1 MRTFLAKNGLMN
13 NTLVAAGV
21 LEPLQAQ
28 SFLDWRGIVITFV
41 WKQVPFVTLMLAG
54 AMASLDRAT
63 IEAGRNLGA
72 SRLRVLVELVLPQ
85 VSQTLLVGLV
95 LSFVTMLSVLSVPMM
110 VAGSQPTMLT
120 VDMAFR
126 INAYGDYATA
136 NALGVISYAM
146 TAVVAWIYLRHRCAG
161 RLRHDRAHAS
171 PPRLVKALALAPSPS
186 SCSGRSQPRAVV
198 GRRALVRPVQAAGH
212 LRPALLGGGVPA
224 DWDAMSSLATSVA
237 IAGLTVLVA
246 LLVSV
251 PAGYALARLKLPA
264 RTLIMIMF
272 LLPQAFPSVAIYI
285 NVARIFYQFGLA
297 GTVTGVVLVHAAHG
311 LVYSVWIA
319 AAAFAAVDRDLEL
332 AARNMGA
339 SPLRTFATI
348 TLPLAAPGIMAS
360 AIFVFLELL
369 DEFTGTFFV
378 GVPQVT
384 TLPLLLYSASMGGNY
399 QIASITALIL
409 LVPSVLF
416 MMVIERFLRADVLS
430 KVGQ

>member
-1 MRTFLAKNGLMN
+1 MSERAAFPARFVGEGRDEGPGASFERFAPVPPSRTLPQKGRGGAAAVARSIIGTAGKIFFLALFAFALFGPLANLILWSVAERWYTPFKLPVSYGLRYWE
-13 NTLVAAGV
+13 VV
-21 LEPLQAQ
+21 
-28 SFLDWRGIVITFV
+28 FR
-41 WKQVPFVTLMLAG
+41 
-54 AMASLDRAT
+54 
-63 IEAGRNLGA
+63 
-72 SRLRVLVELVLPQ
+72 
-85 VSQTLLVGLV
+85 
-95 LSFVTMLSVLSVPMM
+95 
-110 VAGSQPTMLT
+110 PT
-120 VDMAFR
+120 
-126 INAYGDYATA
+126 G
-136 NALGVISYAM
+136 
-146 TAVVAWIYLRHRCAG
+146 
-161 RLRHDRAHAS
+161 
-171 PPRLVKALALAPSPS
+171 
-186 SCSGRSQPRAVV
+186 
-198 GRRALVRPVQAAGH
+198 
-212 LRPALLGGGVPA
+212 
-224 DWDAMSSLATSVA
+224 DAMSSLATSVW
-237 IAGLTVLVA
+237 IALATVAVA

-251 PAGYALARLKLPA
+251 PAGYALARLRLPA
-264 RTLIMIMF
+264 RTLIMIAF

-297 GTVTGVVLVHAAHG
+297 GTIPGVVLVHAAHG

-339 SPLRTFATI
+339 SPFRAFITV
-348 TLPLAAPGIMAS
+348 TLPLAGPGIMAS
-360 AIFVFLELL
+360 AMFVFLESL